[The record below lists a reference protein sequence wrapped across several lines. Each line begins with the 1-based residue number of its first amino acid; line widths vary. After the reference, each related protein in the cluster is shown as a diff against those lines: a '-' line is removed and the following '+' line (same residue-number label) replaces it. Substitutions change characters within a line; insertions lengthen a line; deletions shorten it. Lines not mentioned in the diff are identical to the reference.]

1 MTCHIQL
8 KESLRFSHAFDEIN
22 TADLVAKCLP
32 LNIRAVSWPW
42 TQMRACTLTSPFINQ
57 QPRDYGC
64 DLQRSLELP
73 VIYLNCPLPGS
84 SPINA
89 LIVLTHIGNWFQN
102 QTKLS
107 QMINKKFLIWLPG
120 EKETNDIYTNDNIR
134 TGTQLHQGIP
144 QSKKRERERERDS
157 DPDSDL
163 SEDGLG
169 GLAAPEFWRLQ
180 RFGWDG
186 RWREPYGP
194 TVRDIA
200 ESLAKGLWEI
210 NWQCKTIPALSAV
223 PHSFHDSKIV
233 LNSTSQLYQWHWG
246 HCHSTNILKLR
257 CTGLGSIIWKQI
269 WLRACSWL

>member
-32 LNIRAVSWPW
+32 LNIRAASWPW

-144 QSKKRERERERDS
+144 QSKERERGRERQWPRQWS
-157 DPDSDL
+157 L
-163 SEDGLG
+163 RGRT
-169 GLAAPEFWRLQ
+169 WRL
-180 RFGWDG
+180 GSSW
-186 RWREPYGP
+186 
-194 TVRDIA
+194 
-200 ESLAKGLWEI
+200 
-210 NWQCKTIPALSAV
+210 
-223 PHSFHDSKIV
+223 
-233 LNSTSQLYQWHWG
+233 
-246 HCHSTNILKLR
+246 ILKVAEVW
-257 CTGLGSIIWKQI
+257 LGWKVERTIWPYCERYRRVPGERPVRNQLI
-269 WLRACSWL
+269 VQNHTCSVSCSTLFPWL